1 MFESLKAFLDDLS
14 RGAPRETA
22 FEAADY
28 HLAAAAL
35 MVHLASVDGEFD
47 DKERARLQSIV
58 ETRFGLDKAQA
69 RELIAHAAE
78 SERDSVDLFRF
89 TSVLKRTLD
98 EEGRRQVVAML
109 WDMAYADGTI
119 HEFEENVVWRV
130 AELLGVSTRERV
142 TLKQDARAEAEE
154 LAKEEGRPEQAPPPG
169 PWSKP

>member
-1 MFESLKAFLDDLS
+1 MFDSLKTFLGDLS
-14 RGAPRETA
+14 RGAPRESH

-28 HLAAAAL
+28 QLAAAAL
-35 MVHLASVDGEFD
+35 LVHLASVDGEFD

-58 ETRFGLDKAQA
+58 ETRFGLGKAQA

-89 TSVLKRTLD
+89 TSVLKRMLD
-98 EEGRRQVVAML
+98 EDGRRQVVAML

-130 AELLGVSTRERV
+130 AELLGVSSRERV
-142 TLKQDARAEAEE
+142 NLKQDARAEAED
-154 LAKEEGRPEQAPPPG
+154 LAKEKPSPESPPPG